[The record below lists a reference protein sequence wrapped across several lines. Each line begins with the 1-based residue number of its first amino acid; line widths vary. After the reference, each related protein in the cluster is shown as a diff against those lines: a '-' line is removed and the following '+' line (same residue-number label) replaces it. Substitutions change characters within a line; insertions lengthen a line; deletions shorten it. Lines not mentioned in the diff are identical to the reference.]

1 MYGWLLQYFRE
12 AEIAGVSGGDM
23 PMWKH
28 AMSDHADSMPCHA
41 MLWGNYFKRNPG
53 TTVRENYDSIP
64 CCEENTWYTCR
75 SGNNWKKVDLCFRN
89 QKGNFC
95 KSNAHLFAW
104 QWKIWPN
111 IELIFCILC
120 SHKCVL
126 GLFWLWPTLAGR
138 HLKTNGLIWQW
149 ASQPERISH
158 LFYSSHLDV
167 FPAKYIN
174 CMIYL
179 DFS

>member
-1 MYGWLLQYFRE
+1 MVDCYNISERRKLLVWVEVICPCENMQCLTMLT
-12 AEIAGVSGGDM
+12 A
-23 PMWKH
+23 
-28 AMSDHADSMPCHA
+28 CHA
-41 MLWGNYFKRNPG
+41 M
-53 TTVRENYDSIP
+53 P
-64 CCEENTWYTCR
+64 CCEETTLKEIQEPRFEKIMTAYHAVRKIPGIHAGVETI
-75 SGNNWKKVDLCFRN
+75 GKKVDLCFRN

-111 IELIFCILC
+111 IELIFCILY

>member
-1 MYGWLLQYFRE
+1 MLDYTIIAWKSANCDITNILTSDWRNHGLIKWWQQYHAGRKIPLTTRMWERFLVWNE
-12 AEIAGVSGGDM
+12 HAGV
-23 PMWKH
+23 
-28 AMSDHADSMPCHA
+28 
-41 MLWGNYFKRNPG
+41 
-53 TTVRENYDSIP
+53 TTI
-64 CCEENTWYTCR
+64 
-75 SGNNWKKVDLCFRN
+75 GKKLDLCFRN
-89 QKGNFC
+89 QKGNFY

-111 IELIFCILC
+111 IELIFCILY

>member
-1 MYGWLLQYFRE
+1 MVDCYNISEGRKLLVWGQV
-12 AEIAGVSGGDM
+12 I
-23 PMWKH
+23 
-28 AMSDHADSMPCHA
+28 CHVA
-41 MLWGNYFKRNPG
+41 MLWGKYFKRNPG
-53 TTVRENYDSIP
+53 TTVWENYDSIP
-64 CCEENTWYTCR
+64 CCEENTF
-75 SGNNWKKVDLCFRN
+75 NNQDVKKVPGMHAGVTTIGKKVDLCFRN
-89 QKGNFC
+89 KKGQFC
-95 KSNAHLFAW
+95 KSNVHLFAW

-111 IELIFCILC
+111 IELIFCILY